1 MTAQQKPCMVTVTF
15 FVLGQEEVQEG
26 GEGEER
32 KRKTI

>member
-26 GEGEER
+26 EGEER
-32 KRKTI
+32 KTI